1 MFTSELK
8 RLFKNK
14 LAIIVIF
21 VLLGSIGAHL
31 ATIFY
36 SPQNQLYKQQ
46 LAQPNTTESTAQVP
60 YLSQQIEIYDNYKQD
75 LRATIDNNE
84 KKLDMEIFKDSTL
97 RQSILNENK
106 VLRNLSEIDIKLEKT
121 YAISNVLTSP
131 FIAVVCLILVL
142 FLINSLFV
150 EDLSSNAIMLFKSTQ
165 TSNKKHFTTKLLV
178 LISIVTVFM
187 ILVFALILMFCMM
200 EGLNLN
206 SPIQLVKEYRFYSQL
221 LSILGALALQMIQVT
236 FTVLLIGVVG
246 IALILIIRNQS
257 IAYGML
263 LLFMLIQYLI
273 YNLISIT
280 SPLAALKYFN
290 LYHLGFTGLN
300 VIGDTYLFGWSI
312 QYPIL
317 LLGALVLIFVIVSL
331 LSRTTYAHLGTQPLN
346 RNKKGFTL
354 KSASLKIQE
363 FFRIFVFSKGFLIL
377 LLLFAYS
384 FNRYQTYTVS
394 KSEAQKAYEV
404 IESRYYGEITQEKIA
419 SLKALVEQTTESR
432 NKLDA
437 CTENESCDSYSDEQ
451 LKQLVQDANNNYN
464 LSTVYNELLGAYNNG
479 ATIFS
484 NADGYEYAIGPEST
498 FSSFIHLLL
507 VSSAITLFVG
517 MNTRSEIQNNLPVLL
532 DATPK
537 GSRIKQQIDSVYFYT
552 FTLLATL
559 IVYGLFILKLQKGY
573 PIYHS
578 NIPLQATRVSDAPIS
593 LYSYTVLSFGMH
605 LGVYMTFVNLIKKLS
620 KHLEL
625 VLLLVVSLIIS
636 ITCIGLYLISPMLS
650 PLLLLTIQL
659 LEHPLSSLFWT
670 LLLIGINLLL
680 LRRRTSSVSR
690 SK

>member
-221 LSILGALALQMIQVT
+221 LSILGALALQMIQ
-236 FTVLLIGVVG
+236 
-246 IALILIIRNQS
+246 A
-257 IAYGML
+257 
-263 LLFMLIQYLI
+263 
-273 YNLISIT
+273 
-280 SPLAALKYFN
+280 N
-290 LYHLGFTGLN
+290 LY
-300 VIGDTYLFGWSI
+300 S
-312 QYPIL
+312 
-317 LLGALVLIFVIVSL
+317 LVDRGGRH
-331 LSRTTYAHLGTQPLN
+331 RTHSHHTQPIHRLWHAP
-346 RNKKGFTL
+346 TL
-354 KSASLKIQE
+354 HA
-363 FFRIFVFSKGFLIL
+363 
-377 LLLFAYS
+377 
-384 FNRYQTYTVS
+384 
-394 KSEAQKAYEV
+394 
-404 IESRYYGEITQEKIA
+404 
-419 SLKALVEQTTESR
+419 
-432 NKLDA
+432 
-437 CTENESCDSYSDEQ
+437 
-451 LKQLVQDANNNYN
+451 
-464 LSTVYNELLGAYNNG
+464 
-479 ATIFS
+479 
-484 NADGYEYAIGPEST
+484 
-498 FSSFIHLLL
+498 H
-507 VSSAITLFVG
+507 
-517 MNTRSEIQNNLPVLL
+517 
-532 DATPK
+532 
-537 GSRIKQQIDSVYFYT
+537 
-552 FTLLATL
+552 
-559 IVYGLFILKLQKGY
+559 
-573 PIYHS
+573 
-578 NIPLQATRVSDAPIS
+578 
-593 LYSYTVLSFGMH
+593 
-605 LGVYMTFVNLIKKLS
+605 
-620 KHLEL
+620 
-625 VLLLVVSLIIS
+625 
-636 ITCIGLYLISPMLS
+636 
-650 PLLLLTIQL
+650 
-659 LEHPLSSLFWT
+659 
-670 LLLIGINLLL
+670 
-680 LRRRTSSVSR
+680 SVSNLQSHLHHQPTSR
-690 SK
+690 AQVLQSLPPRLHRTQRHR